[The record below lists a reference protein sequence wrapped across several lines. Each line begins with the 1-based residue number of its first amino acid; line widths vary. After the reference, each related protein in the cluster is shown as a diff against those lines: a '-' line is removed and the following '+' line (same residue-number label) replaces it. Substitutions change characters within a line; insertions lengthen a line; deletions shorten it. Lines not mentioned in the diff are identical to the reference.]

1 MELTRYTDYS
11 LRILLYLAL
20 HENDCVT
27 IDEVASIY
35 GISRHHV
42 AKAVHHLGRMGVIR
56 TERGK
61 GGGMYL
67 AARPEDINIGRL
79 VRRTEPHMNLLEC
92 FDVELNTCPL
102 VHACTLKGV
111 LKQAKLAFLEVLD
124 KYTLADMLGNRKKTA
139 LALEEGQPQPL

>member
-27 IDEVASIY
+27 IDEIASTY

-67 AARPEDINIGRL
+67 EARPEEINIGQL
-79 VRRTEPHMNLLEC
+79 VRQTEPHMNLLEC

-124 KYTLADMLGNRKKTA
+124 RYTLADMLSNRKKTA
-139 LALEEGQPQPL
+139 MALEEGQSQPL

>member
-27 IDEVASIY
+27 IDEVASTY

-42 AKAVHHLGRMGVIR
+42 AKAVHHLGRIGVIR

-67 AARPEDINIGRL
+67 AARPEEINIGQL
-79 VRRTEPHMNLLEC
+79 VRHTEPHMNLLEC

-111 LKQAKLAFLEVLD
+111 LKQAKLAFLDVLD
-124 KYTLADMLGNRKKTA
+124 RYTLADMLGNRKKTA
-139 LALEEGQPQPL
+139 MALEEGQSQPL

>member
-20 HENDCVT
+20 HEDNCVT
-27 IDEVASIY
+27 IDEVASTY
-35 GISRHHV
+35 DISRHHV
-42 AKAVHHLGRMGVIR
+42 AKAVHHLGRMGIIR

-67 AARPEDINIGRL
+67 AARPEDINIGQL

-92 FDVELNTCPL
+92 FNVDLNTCPL
-102 VHACTLKGV
+102 IHACTLKQV
-111 LKQAKLAFLEVLD
+111 LKQAKLAFLDVLD
-124 KYTLADMLGNRKKTA
+124 KYTLADMLGNKKETSI
-139 LALEEGQPQPL
+139 ALEQNLPQPL